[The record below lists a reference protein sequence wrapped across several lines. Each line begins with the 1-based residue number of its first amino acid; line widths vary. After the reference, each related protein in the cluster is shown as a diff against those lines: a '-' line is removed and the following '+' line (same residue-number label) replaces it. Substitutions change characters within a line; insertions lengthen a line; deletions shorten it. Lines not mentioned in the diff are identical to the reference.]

1 MKTTIKLSSLKYWLI
16 DYITSQIRA
25 LKIKEDWV
33 SKDEF
38 NKWAKSFK
46 REEAVFIVNMEYTVD
61 WGNESRTSIP
71 IDEAKAYAQTLIQKI
86 TDKWYM

>member
-16 DYITSQIRA
+16 DYITSQIRS
-25 LKIKEDWV
+25 LKIKEDCI

-46 REEAVFIVNMEYTVD
+46 REDAAFVVNMEYMVD
-61 WGNESRTSIP
+61 WG
-71 IDEAKAYAQTLIQKI
+71 
-86 TDKWYM
+86 